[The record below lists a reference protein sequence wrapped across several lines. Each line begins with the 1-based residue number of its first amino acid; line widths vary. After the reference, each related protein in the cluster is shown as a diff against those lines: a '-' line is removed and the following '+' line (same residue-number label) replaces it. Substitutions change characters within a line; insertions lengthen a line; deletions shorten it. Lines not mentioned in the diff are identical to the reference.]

1 MAKIINLIFVLF
13 LYTNAL
19 AQIGGTRAT
28 TDTMRLA
35 DKFAVYKIALGQ
47 RLDASK
53 ANTDTIQ
60 VTALLDVPEGGLPTC
75 EASRQGNLM
84 MNTSNNRLYFCNGT
98 SWGLVA
104 YDADLD
110 GLTSAI
116 DANEAVAFTAGT
128 AAASNVMSGF
138 TFYTGAGM
146 TETTGS
152 IPTYGGALSNGG
164 SISSGSYTPA
174 NFPFT
179 LQTDDD
185 YVDKDLTINNPTNL
199 AASNVRIGVAI
210 AGNTGTY
217 PSSGNRLNGNT
228 GTTDVTAATLLEA
241 NEGFQSDGT
250 LVTGTMPNNGAG
262 SFSADGGYAA
272 GYYSSINVDVVVSGT
287 ADTDAGGG
295 QILSGYEAWNST
307 GGLVD
312 GTMPDNGS
320 ANFDTDG
327 AKSAGYYSG
336 ITVDVIHPG
345 TGDVNASGA
354 QILTG
359 YEAWSELGD
368 LVDGTMPNRG
378 SVTFDTDGVKNTGY
392 YSGIEVDVIHP
403 GTGDTNAG
411 GAQILTGYE
420 AWSEL
425 GDLVDGTM
433 PDNGA
438 GNFGADGGYAA
449 GYYSSI
455 TVDVVAAG
463 TADTD
468 AGGGQILSGYEAWG
482 STGSLIDGTMPNRGA
497 PTFTTDDVS
506 LDAGYYS
513 GGTISIIDAGTADT
527 DAGGAQILTG
537 YEAWNSTGSVVDGTM
552 PNRGSPTFNTDDVS
566 LDAGYYS
573 GGTISVI
580 DAGTADTDA
589 SGAQILSGYEAWD
602 TNGSVVDGT
611 MANNAGG
618 NFTSDGSYS
627 AGYYS
632 SINVDV
638 IESGTGTTD
647 AGDAQV
653 RQNYE
658 YWTSSGQRRTGTIS
672 DQGGSNNSPIVGTG
686 SYTVATGSRYLTGNV
701 TINRV
706 SATKTINHGE
716 SSGDGPWRSVSCN
729 SATVESHSGISGARD
744 TAEGNVRSGENYYG
758 TSDGSAFT
766 ARTGSMP
773 DRSGGT
779 FSASEGTSGSDLLV
793 SAGGYLTGDVR
804 VNKCDFGYSSSLGGI
819 SGQTSVSMNNGQ
831 EVTITADAGSQPTA
845 RYKCDITCPATG
857 FGVSGPTT
865 YPTTPPGTNIP
876 SGQFITI
883 TANGGSQ
890 SAAEYHCL

>member
-13 LYTNAL
+13 LYTNAF
-19 AQIGGTRAT
+19 AQIGGTQAVE
-28 TDTMRLA
+28 DTMRLA
-35 DKFAVYKIALGQ
+35 NKFAVYKIALGQ

-84 MNTSNNRLYFCNGT
+84 MSTVNNRLYFCNGS

-146 TETTGS
+146 TETTGT

-179 LQTDDD
+179 LQTNND

-199 AASNVRIGVAI
+199 SATNVRIGVGI

-228 GTTDVTAATLLEA
+228 ATPDVTAATLLVS

-250 LVTGTMPNNGAG
+250 LVTGSMPNNGAG
-262 SFSADGGYAA
+262 SFTADGGYAA
-272 GYYSSINVDVVVSGT
+272 GYYSGITVDVVASGT
-287 ADTDAGGG
+287 GDTDASGA
-295 QILSGYEAWNST
+295 QIRSGYEAWNST

-320 ANFDTDG
+320 ATFDTDG
-327 AKSAGYYSG
+327 TKSAGYYSG

-345 TGDVNASGA
+345 TGD
-354 QILTG
+354 
-359 YEAWSELGD
+359 
-368 LVDGTMPNRG
+368 
-378 SVTFDTDGVKNTGY
+378 
-392 YSGIEVDVIHP
+392 
-403 GTGDTNAG
+403 TNAG
-411 GAQILTGYE
+411 GGQILSGYE

-438 GNFGADGGYAA
+438 GSFTSDGSKPA

-455 TVDVVAAG
+455 SVDVVASG
-463 TADTD
+463 TGDTD
-468 AGGGQILSGYEAWG
+468 AGGAQILAGYEAWG
-482 STGSLIDGTMPNRGA
+482 STGSLIDGTMPDRGS
-497 PTFTTDDVS
+497 PTFSTDDVS

-513 GGTISIIDAGTADT
+513 GGT
-527 DAGGAQILTG
+527 
-537 YEAWNSTGSVVDGTM
+537 V
-552 PNRGSPTFNTDDVS
+552 
-566 LDAGYYS
+566 
-573 GGTISVI
+573 SVI

-589 SGAQILSGYEAWD
+589 AGAQILSGYEAWD

-611 MANNAGG
+611 MPDRGAGLFVNDG
-618 NFTSDGSYS
+618 NYNY
-627 AGYYS
+627 GYYS
-632 SINVDV
+632 GITVDV
-638 IESGTGTTD
+638 LDAGTGSAD
-647 AGDAQV
+647 ADDAQV
-653 RQNYE
+653 RSGYE
-658 YWTSSGQRRTGTIS
+658 YWTSTGQRRLGSLSTQAGGNYTPVTGTA
-672 DQGGSNNSPIVGTG
+672 G
-686 SYTVATGSRYLTGNV
+686 SYTVATGDRYLSGDV

-706 SATKTINHGE
+706 SATTTISHGN
-716 SSGDGPWRSVSCN
+716 SSGDGPWKSVSC
-729 SATVESHSGISGARD
+729 
-744 TAEGNVRSGENYYG
+744 TAVTLGFGV
-758 TSDGSAFT
+758 T
-766 ARTGSMP
+766 APSTG
-773 DRSGGT
+773 SGGT
-779 FSASEGTSGSDLLV
+779 SIG
-793 SAGGYLTGDVR
+793 
-804 VNKCDFGYSSSLGGI
+804 
-819 SGQTSVSMNNGQ
+819 NGQ
-831 EVTITADAGSQPTA
+831 Q
-845 RYKCDITCPATG
+845 
-857 FGVSGPTT
+857 
-865 YPTTPPGTNIP
+865 
-876 SGQFITI
+876 ITI
-883 TANGGSQ
+883 TANEGDPPQ
-890 SAAEYHCL
+890 TATYHCGGYSSCNSCCGCGDVGGAECNCPTCSSCVGAAISSPSFFTGQVGDQIPNGQTANLTTCGGNYRELYCAYGCPSGQTCHPTNYIDPNTSGFNVTYPQSIGTGGTAINMTHGQQLTISTKAGNQLNQRWACPSCPTCNAGLTSTADIEIYVGDNATVTANNGDTRTVYCKP

>member
-13 LYTNAL
+13 LYTNAF
-19 AQIGGTRAT
+19 AQIGGTQAVE
-28 TDTMRLA
+28 DTMRLA
-35 DKFAVYKIALGQ
+35 NKFAVYKIALGQ

-84 MNTSNNRLYFCNGT
+84 MSTVNNRLYFCNGS

-146 TETTGS
+146 TETTGT

-179 LQTDDD
+179 LQTNND

-199 AASNVRIGVAI
+199 SATNVRIGVGI

-228 GTTDVTAATLLEA
+228 ATPDVTAATLLVS

-250 LVTGTMPNNGAG
+250 LVTGSMPNNGAG
-262 SFSADGGYAA
+262 SFTADGGYAA
-272 GYYSSINVDVVVSGT
+272 GYYSGITVDVVASGT
-287 ADTDAGGG
+287 GDTDASGA
-295 QILSGYEAWNST
+295 QIRSGYEAWNST

-320 ANFDTDG
+320 ATFDTDG
-327 AKSAGYYSG
+327 TKSAGYYSG

-345 TGDVNASGA
+345 TGD
-354 QILTG
+354 
-359 YEAWSELGD
+359 
-368 LVDGTMPNRG
+368 
-378 SVTFDTDGVKNTGY
+378 
-392 YSGIEVDVIHP
+392 
-403 GTGDTNAG
+403 TNAG
-411 GAQILTGYE
+411 GGQILSGYE

-438 GNFGADGGYAA
+438 GSFTSDGSKPA

-455 TVDVVAAG
+455 SVDVVASG
-463 TADTD
+463 TGDTD
-468 AGGGQILSGYEAWG
+468 AGGAQILAGYEAWG

-497 PTFTTDDVS
+497 PTF
-506 LDAGYYS
+506 
-513 GGTISIIDAGTADT
+513 
-527 DAGGAQILTG
+527 
-537 YEAWNSTGSVVDGTM
+537 
-552 PNRGSPTFNTDDVS
+552 NTDDVS

-573 GGTISVI
+573 GGTVSVI

-589 SGAQILSGYEAWD
+589 AGAQILSGYEAWD

-611 MANNAGG
+611 MANNGAGS
-618 NFTSDGSYS
+618 FTSDGGYS

-632 SINVDV
+632 SISVDV
-638 IESGTGTTD
+638 VDAGTGTTD
-647 AGDAQV
+647 ADDAQV
-653 RQNYE
+653 RSGYE
-658 YWTSSGQRRTGTIS
+658 YWTSSGQRRS
-672 DQGGSNNSPIVGTG
+672 GSLSTQSG
-686 SYTVATGSRYLTGNV
+686 STNTPVSGSGDYVVATGDRYLSGDV
-701 TINRV
+701 KINRV
-706 SATKTINHGE
+706 SKTATINHGQTAN
-716 SSGDGPWRSVSCN
+716 SGPYQSVSCN
-729 SATVESHSGISGARD
+729 SVNTESHSGISGARD
-744 TAEGNVRSGENYYG
+744 TGEENVRSGQQYYG
-758 TSDGSAFT
+758 TSNGSAFT

-793 SAGGYLTGDVR
+793 SSGGYLTSDVR
-804 VNKCDFGYSSSLGGI
+804 VNKCDFGYSTSVGSI
-819 SGQTSVSMNNGQ
+819 SGQTSVGLSNGQ
-831 EVTITADAGSQPTA
+831 EVTITPDAGSQSTA
-845 RYKCDITCPATG
+845 RFKCDISCPATG
-857 FGVSGPTT
+857 FTTSGPTT
-865 YPTTPPGTNIP
+865 YVSSPPGNPIGA
-876 SGQFITI
+876 SKFITI
-883 TANGGSQ
+883 NSNGDGQ
-890 SAAEYHCL
+890 SETWHCP

>member
-272 GYYSSINVDVVVSGT
+272 GYYSSINVDVVASGT
-287 ADTDAGGG
+287 ADTDANGG

-307 GGLVD
+307 GG
-312 GTMPDNGS
+312 
-320 ANFDTDG
+320 
-327 AKSAGYYSG
+327 
-336 ITVDVIHPG
+336 
-345 TGDVNASGA
+345 
-354 QILTG
+354 
-359 YEAWSELGD
+359 
-368 LVDGTMPNRG
+368 
-378 SVTFDTDGVKNTGY
+378 
-392 YSGIEVDVIHP
+392 
-403 GTGDTNAG
+403 
-411 GAQILTGYE
+411 
-420 AWSEL
+420 
-425 GDLVDGTM
+425 LVDGTM

-497 PTFTTDDVS
+497 PSFTTDDVS

-527 DAGGAQILTG
+527 DAGGAEILTG

-611 MANNAGG
+611 MANNGAGS
-618 NFTSDGSYS
+618 FTSDGSYS
-627 AGYYS
+627 SGYYS

-672 DQGGSNNSPIVGTG
+672 DQGGSNNSPVVGTG

-706 SATKTINHGE
+706 SATTTINHGG
-716 SSGDGPWRSVSCN
+716 SSGDGPWRSVNCN
-729 SATVESHSGISGARD
+729 AVTVESHSGISGARD

-804 VNKCDFGYSSSLGGI
+804 VNKCDFGYSTSLGPAGVDP
-819 SGQTSVSMNNGQ
+819 SVSMNNGQ
-831 EVTITADAGSQPTA
+831 EVTITPDAGSQSTA
-845 RYKCDITCPATG
+845 RYKCDVTCPATG
-857 FGVSGPTT
+857 FSVTGPQT
-865 YPTTPPGTNIP
+865 YPTSPPGTQIP
-876 SGQFITI
+876 SGQYITI
-883 TANGGSQ
+883 NSNGDGQ
-890 SAAEYHCL
+890 SAEYNCQ

>member
-13 LYTNAL
+13 LYTNAF
-19 AQIGGTRAT
+19 AQIGGTQAVE
-28 TDTMRLA
+28 DTMRLA
-35 DKFAVYKIALGQ
+35 NKFAVYKIALGQ

-84 MNTSNNRLYFCNGT
+84 MSTVNNRLYFCNGS

-146 TETTGS
+146 TETTGT

-179 LQTDDD
+179 LQTNND

-199 AASNVRIGVAI
+199 SATNVRIGVGI

-228 GTTDVTAATLLEA
+228 ATPDVTAATLLVS

-250 LVTGTMPNNGAG
+250 LVTGSMPNNGAG
-262 SFSADGGYAA
+262 SFTADGGYAA
-272 GYYSSINVDVVVSGT
+272 GYYSGITVNVVASGT
-287 ADTDAGGG
+287 ADTDAGGA

-312 GTMPDNGS
+312 GTMPNRGS
-320 ANFDTDG
+320 VNFDTDG
-327 AKSAGYYSG
+327 TKSAGYYSG

-392 YSGIEVDVIHP
+392 YSGITVDVIHP

-411 GAQILTGYE
+411 GGQILSGYE

-438 GNFGADGGYAA
+438 GSFTSDGSKPA

-455 TVDVVAAG
+455 SVDVVASG

-468 AGGGQILSGYEAWG
+468 AGGAQILAGYEAWG

-497 PTFTTDDVS
+497 PTF
-506 LDAGYYS
+506 
-513 GGTISIIDAGTADT
+513 
-527 DAGGAQILTG
+527 
-537 YEAWNSTGSVVDGTM
+537 
-552 PNRGSPTFNTDDVS
+552 NTDDVS

-573 GGTISVI
+573 GGTVSVI

-589 SGAQILSGYEAWD
+589 AGAQILSGYEAWD

-611 MANNAGG
+611 MANNGAGS
-618 NFTSDGSYS
+618 FTSDGGYA

-632 SINVDV
+632 SISVDV
-638 IESGTGTTD
+638 VDAGTGTTD
-647 AGDAQV
+647 ADDAQV
-653 RQNYE
+653 RSGYE
-658 YWTSSGQRRTGTIS
+658 YWTSSGQRRS
-672 DQGGSNNSPIVGTG
+672 GSLSTQSG
-686 SYTVATGSRYLTGNV
+686 STNTPVSGSGDYVVATGDRYLSGDV
-701 TINRV
+701 KINRV
-706 SATKTINHGE
+706 SKTATINHGQTAN
-716 SSGDGPWRSVSCN
+716 SGPYQSVSCN
-729 SATVESHSGISGARD
+729 SVTTESHSGISGARD
-744 TAEGNVRSGENYYG
+744 TGEENVRSGQQYYG
-758 TSDGSAFT
+758 TSNGSAFT

-793 SAGGYLTGDVR
+793 SSGGYLTSDVR
-804 VNKCDFGYSSSLGGI
+804 VNKCDFGYSTSVGSI
-819 SGQTSVSMNNGQ
+819 SGQTSVGLSNGQ
-831 EVTITADAGSQPTA
+831 EVTITPDAGSQSTA
-845 RYKCDITCPATG
+845 RFKCDISCPATG
-857 FGVSGPTT
+857 FTTSGPTT
-865 YPTTPPGTNIP
+865 YVSSPPGNPIGA
-876 SGQFITI
+876 SKFITI
-883 TANGGSQ
+883 NSNGDGQ
-890 SAAEYHCL
+890 SETWHCP